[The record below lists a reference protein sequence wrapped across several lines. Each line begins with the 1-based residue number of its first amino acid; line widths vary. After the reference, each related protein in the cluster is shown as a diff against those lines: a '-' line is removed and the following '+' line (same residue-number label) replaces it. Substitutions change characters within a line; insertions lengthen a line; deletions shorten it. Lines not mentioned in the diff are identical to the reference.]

1 MTRVQR
7 SATDRAL
14 AILTAAFADD
24 PLRRWLVPGS
34 GERIFQPLAAA
45 SEAAGELAFADDD
58 AVAVWLPVPAGP
70 PPAKATAEPV
80 AIPERVR
87 VFMELTTA
95 RHPYGRAH
103 LYLPFL
109 GVRPDRQGG
118 RLGGRLLAE
127 RLARADADGLPAYL
141 EASSARSVP
150 LYERHGFRLLGDPV
164 SLPDGPSVQPMWREP
179 STSRGEQ
186 R

>member
-1 MTRVQR
+1 MPLPDISRRHAKDT
-7 SATDRAL
+7 SHL
-14 AILTAAFADD
+14 A
-24 PLRRWLVPGS
+24 
-34 GERIFQPLAAA
+34 
-45 SEAAGELAFADDD
+45 
-58 AVAVWLPVPAGP
+58 
-70 PPAKATAEPV
+70 
-80 AIPERVR
+80 
-87 VFMELTTA
+87 
-95 RHPYGRAH
+95 
-103 LYLPFL
+103 FL
-109 GVRPDRQGG
+109 GVHPDRQGG
-118 RLGGRLLAE
+118 GLGGRLLAE